1 MKAGCIWLKAT
12 NRYILKP
19 QNCGTATKVSCIAQK
34 LAINCSYRMSQIDC
48 QSIYGSGR
56 KALAAR
62 HAKVV
67 SSTLLLWWI
76 LPEISRSRVFF
87 AFSGRLASSPR
98 RRSPAKRRR
107 PHTLTTLRAACELR
121 AIFLVACVSLL
132 RPDSLHIHRI
142 IDGCST

>member
-1 MKAGCIWLKAT
+1 PIKLRLGPKGPRSPTCQGCLLHPPPLVDFARDLTI
-12 NRYILKP
+12 
-19 QNCGTATKVSCIAQK
+19 
-34 LAINCSYRMSQIDC
+34 
-48 QSIYGSGR
+48 SG
-56 KALAAR
+56 
-62 HAKVV
+62 
-67 SSTLLLWWI
+67 
-76 LPEISRSRVFF
+76 FF
-87 AFSGRLASSPR
+87 YAFSGRLASSPR